1 MNRNRWADIVLI
13 TITLALIVL
22 ATIMWAIEG
31 GEPYP

>member
-1 MNRNRWADIVLI
+1 MKKYSGSDIMLI

-22 ATIMWAIEG
+22 AAIMWAIEG